1 MDPKLK
7 ACFCMQISGP
17 SGCGKTFWV
26 KTFLENV
33 DQLIDHKVEKIL
45 FSYSESQ
52 KIYEDIRQQLPQI
65 QFYEGFPQ
73 IKDLADPSFH
83 TLMVID
89 DLQNELFDNVELA
102 NLFTKGSH
110 HRNISVIFLQQAL
123 FNKGKFS
130 RLCSLNCHYMVIF
143 KSPRDQTVI
152 STLARQM
159 YPGSG
164 QYLIEA
170 YKDATRTP
178 YSYLLID
185 LHPQT
190 DDKYR
195 LRAKIFPDEFQVVYV
210 KK

>member
-7 ACFCMQISGP
+7 ACFCLQISGL
-17 SGCGKTFWV
+17 SGSGKTVWV
-26 KTFLENV
+26 KKFLENADKMIDRKV
-33 DQLIDHKVEKIL
+33 DQIIYCFGEN
-45 FSYSESQ
+45 Q
-52 KIYEDIRQQLPQI
+52 PIYEEMLQKLPHI

-73 IKDLADPSFH
+73 IKDLTDPSFH

-89 DLQNELFDNVELA
+89 DLQNELLDNLELA
-102 NLFTKGSH
+102 NLFTKTSH
-110 HRNISVIFLQQAL
+110 HRSISLIFLQQAL

-130 RLCSLNCHYMVIF
+130 RLCSLNCHYMVMF

-159 YPGSG
+159 YPGNG

-170 YKDATRTP
+170 YKDATNKP
-178 YSYLLID
+178 YTYLLID

-195 LRAKIFPDEFQVVYV
+195 LRAKNFPDEFQVVYV

>member
-7 ACFCMQISGP
+7 ACFCLQISGP
-17 SGCGKTFWV
+17 SGSGKTVWV
-26 KTFLENV
+26 KKFLENLPQMINRKV
-33 DQLIDHKVEKIL
+33 DQI
-45 FSYSESQ
+45 
-52 KIYEDIRQQLPQI
+52 IYCYGEYQPIFDEIRQNMSDI
-65 QFYEGFPQ
+65 QFYEGFPDVKG
-73 IKDLADPSFH
+73 ITDPSFH
-83 TLMVID
+83 TLMIID
-89 DLQNELFDNVELA
+89 DLQNELLDNLELA

-110 HRNISVIFLQQAL
+110 HRCISVIFLQQAL

-130 RLCSLNCHYMVIF
+130 RLCSLNCHYMVVF

-159 YPGSG
+159 YPGCG

-170 YKDATRTP
+170 YKDATEGA

-190 DDKYR
+190 EDKYR
-195 LRAKIFPDEFQVVYV
+195 LRAKIFPDERQVFYV